1 MNHTELITFITKQ
14 KGIEP
19 TQQEIAS
26 ILGLTRNAISSRAF
40 RNQEYSYKEVEKI
53 EDFYDICFA
62 NQDLFEDMNNNSGD
76 VTLDY
81 YPDVLASC
89 GGGSFEL
96 SQMREKIKV
105 PKICISNYM
114 PLAKYSVINAFGDSM
129 MPTIKNGDKLVI
141 EFVDFNLIKDNSIYV
156 FCYEDKIFCKR
167 LVQNIDC
174 VIVISDNPDKNI
186 YPTSRIEKEDMN
198 NLKIIGRI
206 AGLMRGMD

>member
-1 MNHTELITFITKQ
+1 MNQIHKNPYRR
-14 KGIEP
+14 KGI
-19 TQQEIAS
+19 
-26 ILGLTRNAISSRAF
+26 
-40 RNQEYSYKEVEKI
+40 
-53 EDFYDICFA
+53 
-62 NQDLFEDMNNNSGD
+62 EDMNNNSGD

-105 PKICISNYM
+105 PKLCISNYM
-114 PLAKYSVINAFGDSM
+114 PFAKYSVINAFGDSM

-174 VIVISDNPDKNI
+174 VIVISDNPDKSI

-206 AGLMRGMD
+206 AGLMRSMD